1 MSSKLLAPFAAF
13 LSNRPQAAG
22 ARLEGEGG
30 GDDDERK
37 QRDGESDEDYAK
49 RMDELDEK
57 ERAEEE
63 ERKKEEDARRAEEER
78 KKEEDAKRAAAEGDD
93 DSEDDDGDGADA
105 KAAAARQRERVRCAR
120 IMVHGIKL
128 GRARQAGV
136 FAFDTKMSSRAAI
149 AALNAG
155 VEDAPSA
162 PRRASGLSSRMAT
175 TNIPTAGAGGDAP
188 RAPSAAE
195 RIIHANKRRLGEA

>member
-1 MSSKLLAPFAAF
+1 MKSKILAPFASF
-13 LSNRPQAAG
+13 LSNAPRAAG
-22 ARLEGEGG
+22 ARIEDDGT
-30 GDDDERK
+30 DDERK
-37 QRDGESDEDYAK
+37 KRDGESDEDYAK
-49 RMDELDEK
+49 RMEELDEK
-57 ERAEEE
+57 ERAEDE

-105 KAAAARQRERVRCAR
+105 KASAARERERVRCAR
-120 IMVHGIKL
+120 IMAHGIKL

-155 VEDAPSA
+155 VEDAPSTQ
-162 PRRASGLSSRMAT
+162 RRTSSLSSRMAT
-175 TNIPTAGAGGDAP
+175 THIPAAGAGGESP
-188 RAPSAAE
+188 RAPTAAE
-195 RIIHANKRRLGEA
+195 RIIQANKRRLGEA